1 MTFALGQRWISD
13 TESDLGLGTVV
24 AMDARTVT
32 LMYAASEEN
41 RVYARTDAPVTR
53 VTFNVGDVI
62 EAQEGWSLK
71 VEEVIEDQGLFT
83 YLGTRED
90 TEEAGIALRE
100 IFLSNQIR
108 FNKPQDK
115 LYAGQIDRMDNFVL
129 RYRALSNQY
138 QQHKS
143 PMRGL
148 CGMRAGLIPHQ
159 LYIAHEVG
167 RRHAPRV
174 LLADEV
180 GLGKTIE
187 AGMIIHQQVLAGRA
201 ERILIVVPETLQ
213 HQWLVE
219 MMRRFNL
226 HFSIFDEE
234 RCIEAFA
241 ESDNPFDTQQYVLC
255 SLDFLRK
262 SRKRFEQALEGEWDL
277 LVVDEAHHLEWSQ
290 EKPSRQYQVVE
301 GLAENTPGVL
311 LLTATPEQLG
321 RESHFARL
329 RLLDP
334 DRFYDYEA
342 FVAEEDQYAPVAD
355 AVTALFSG
363 IKLEA
368 DAKNQITELLSEQDV
383 EPLFR
388 IIESDST
395 EEDKAAARQE
405 LIDNLMDR
413 HGTGRVLFRNTRAA
427 IKGFPKRN
435 VHLLPMDIPSQYTT
449 SMRVSGMIGGKMA
462 PEARAMKMLYPEE
475 IFQEFEGEDS
485 SWWQF
490 DSRVNWL
497 LDKIQDK
504 RSEKILVI
512 ASRASTALQLEQA
525 LREREGVRATVF
537 HEGMSILERDK
548 AAAYFAQEEGGAQV
562 LICSEIGSEGRNFQ
576 FANQLVMFDL
586 PFNPDLL
593 EQRIGRLDRIGQL
606 RDIDVHVP
614 YLKGTSQ
621 AILARWFDEGLNA
634 FAETC
639 PTGRTVYDKFS
650 SDLIEMLASGNTEQ
664 LDEVIEESAKLNQSL
679 KADLEK
685 GRDRLLEMHSN
696 GGDKAAEIAEKI
708 AATDGDTN
716 LVTFAL
722 SLFDTI
728 GLNQDDKGE
737 NALVVTP
744 SEHMMVPSYPGLPY
758 EGATITFDRETA
770 LSREDMNFISWEHP
784 MIQGGIDL
792 LLSEGVGASAV
803 SLLKNKAL
811 PVGTILLE
819 LIYLVDAQAPKR
831 SGISQFLPQTPIRLM
846 MDGRGNDLSAQ
857 VEFDSFNRQLSPV
870 NRHLASKLVTSV
882 QAEVHKL
889 IEAGETQV
897 LPKVEA
903 IREQAQK
910 DMQANLNGE
919 LERLQALKAVNPNIR
934 DEELEAI
941 ETQIAQLTG
950 YIAKAQV
957 QLDSLRLIV
966 VSHN

>member
-24 AMDARTVT
+24 ALDNRTVT
-32 LMYAASEEN
+32 LMFAASEEN
-41 RVYARTDAPVTR
+41 RVYSRNDAPVTR
-53 VTFNVGDVI
+53 VTFNTGDLVDS
-62 EAQEGWSLK
+62 QEGWSLK
-71 VEEVIEDQGLFT
+71 VEQVVEEQGLFT
-83 YLGTRED
+83 YIGTRED
-90 TEEAGIALRE
+90 TDEHDVTLRE
-100 IFLSNQIR
+100 IMLSNQIR

-115 LYAGQIDRMDNFVL
+115 LFAGQIDRMDNFVL
-129 RYRALSNQY
+129 RYRALVNQY

-241 ESDNPFDTQQYVLC
+241 DADNPFDTQQYVLC

-277 LVVDEAHHLEWSQ
+277 LVVDEAHHLEWSP
-290 EKPSRQYQVVE
+290 EKPSREYQIIE

-329 RLLDP
+329 RLLDA
-334 DRFYDYEA
+334 DRFYDYQA
-342 FVAEEDQYAPVAD
+342 FVEEEEQYAPVAD
-355 AVTALFSG
+355 SVSALFSG
-363 IKLEA
+363 ESLSN
-368 DAKNQITELLSEQDV
+368 DAKNQITELLTEQDV

-388 IIESDST
+388 IIENDSQ
-395 EEDKAAARQE
+395 EAEKAKARQE

-427 IKGFPKRN
+427 IKGFPVRN
-435 VHLLPMDIPSQYTT
+435 LHMLPMPIPSQYAT
-449 SMRVSGMIGGKMA
+449 SMRVSGLIGGKISQ
-462 PEARAMKMLYPEE
+462 EARALKNLYPEE
-475 IFQEFEGEDS
+475 IFQEFEGDEA

-497 LDKIQDK
+497 IEKIKQK

-512 ASRASTALQLEQA
+512 ASRSTTALQLEQA
-525 LREREGVRATVF
+525 LREREGIRATVF

-593 EQRIGRLDRIGQL
+593 EQRIGRLDRIGQN
-606 RDIDVHVP
+606 RDIDIHVP
-614 YLKGTSQ
+614 YLEQTSQ
-621 AILARWFDEGLNA
+621 AILARWFNEGLNA
-634 FAETC
+634 FADTC
-639 PTGRTVYDKFS
+639 PTGRAVYDEFS
-650 SDLIEMLASGNTEQ
+650 GRLIEMLATGDTTE
-664 LDEVIEESAKLNQSL
+664 LDDVIAQSSAMNQTL
-679 KADLEK
+679 KAQLEQ

-696 GGDKAAEIAEKI
+696 GGEKAQEIVESI

-737 NALVVTP
+737 NAIVVTP

-758 EGATITFDRETA
+758 EGATITFDRNTA

-792 LLSEGVGASAV
+792 LMSEGVGTAAV

-811 PVGTILLE
+811 PVGTMLLE
-819 LIYLVDAQAPKR
+819 LVYKVDAQAPKR
-831 SGISQFLPQTPIRLM
+831 SGISRFLPVTPIRLM
-846 MDGRGNDLSAQ
+846 LDGKGSDLSEQ
-857 VEFDSFNRQLSPV
+857 VEFESFNRQLSPV
-870 NRHLASKLVTSV
+870 GRHMATKLVSSV
-882 QAEVHKL
+882 QPQVHQM
-889 IEAGETQV
+889 ITAGED
-897 LPKVEA
+897 LIMDKVA
-903 IREQAQK
+903 AVREQAQL
-910 DMQANLNGE
+910 DMKASLNTE

-934 DEELEAI
+934 DEELSAI
-941 ETQIAQLTG
+941 EQQISQLDS
-950 YIAKAQV
+950 YIAKAQY

>member
-32 LMYAASEEN
+32 LMFAAAEEN
-41 RVYARTDAPVTR
+41 RVYARSDAPVTR
-53 VTFNVGDVI
+53 VTFNVGDVV
-62 EAQEGWSLK
+62 ESQEGWSIK
-71 VEEVIEDQGLFT
+71 VEQVEENKGVLFYLGARSDNGEEVI
-83 YLGTRED
+83 
-90 TEEAGIALRE
+90 LRE
-100 IFLSNQIR
+100 IMLSNNIR

-115 LYAGQIDRMDNFVL
+115 LFAGQVDRMDNFVL
-129 RYRALSNQY
+129 RYKALTNQFE
-138 QQHKS
+138 QHKS

-187 AGMIIHQQVLAGRA
+187 AGMIIHQQVLSGSA

-241 ESDNPFDTQQYVLC
+241 EAENPFDTQQYVLC
-255 SLDFLRK
+255 SLDFIRK
-262 SRKRFEQALEGEWDL
+262 SRRRFEQALEADWDL

-290 EKPSRQYQVVE
+290 EKPSREYQVIE
-301 GLAENTPGVL
+301 GLAEKTPGVL

-342 FVAEEDQYAPVAD
+342 FVQEEEQYAPVAD
-355 AVTALFSG
+355 SVAALFSG
-363 IKLEA
+363 QKLEN

-388 IIESDST
+388 IIENDEH
-395 EEDKAAARQE
+395 EEAKAAARQE

-427 IKGFPKRN
+427 IKGFPQRN
-435 VHLLPMDIPSQYTT
+435 VHLLPMEIPSQYAT
-449 SMRVSGMIGGKMA
+449 SMRVSGLIGGKIS
-462 PEARAMKMLYPEE
+462 PEARALKNLYPEE
-475 IFQEFEGEDS
+475 IFQEFEGDEA

-497 LDKIQDK
+497 IEKVQEK

-525 LREREGVRATVF
+525 LREREGIRATVF
-537 HEGMSILERDK
+537 HEGMSIIERDK

-562 LICSEIGSEGRNFQ
+562 LLCSEIGSEGRNFQ

-593 EQRIGRLDRIGQL
+593 EQRIGRLDRIGQQ
-606 RDIDVHVP
+606 RDIDIHVP

-634 FAETC
+634 FRETC
-639 PTGRTVYDKFS
+639 PTGRAVYDKY
-650 SDLIEMLASGNTEQ
+650 SDTLVGMLASGDIEQ
-664 LDEVIEESAKLNQSL
+664 LDEVISESAQLNKEL
-679 KADLEK
+679 KSQLEH

-696 GGDKAAEIAEKI
+696 GGDKAQAIVDTI
-708 AATDGDTN
+708 SSTDGDTN
-716 LVTFAL
+716 LVSFAL

-792 LLSEGVGASAV
+792 LMSEGVGASAV

-811 PVGTILLE
+811 PVGTLLLE
-819 LIYLVDAQAPKR
+819 LIYVVDAQAPKR
-831 SGISQFLPQTPIRLM
+831 SGITRFLPQTPIRLM

-870 NRHLASKLVTSV
+870 NRHLASKLVSSV
-882 QAEVHKL
+882 QSEIHKL
-889 IEAGETQV
+889 IEAGENMV
-897 LPKVEA
+897 DEKVVSVK
-903 IREQAQK
+903 EQAQQE
-910 DMQANLNGE
+910 MQASLNGE

-934 DEELEAI
+934 EEEIEAI
-941 ETQIAQLTG
+941 DAQIKELTQ
-950 YIAKAQV
+950 YISKAQV